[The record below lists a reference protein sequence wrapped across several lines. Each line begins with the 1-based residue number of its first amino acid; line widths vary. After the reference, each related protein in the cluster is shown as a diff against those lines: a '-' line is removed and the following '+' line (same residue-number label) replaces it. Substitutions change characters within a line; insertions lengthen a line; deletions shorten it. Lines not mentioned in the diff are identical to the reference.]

1 MMQIKYHNFDV
12 LIFQLVDDGMV
23 ALQFKFCS
31 QVPCQVVLSVPK
43 FGVNLTLV

>member
-1 MMQIKYHNFDV
+1 MMQIKCHNFEV

-31 QVPCQVVLSVPK
+31 QVPCQFAM
-43 FGVNLTLV
+43 FGVNLTLVV